1 MSATSGK
8 KLKLTVTVRAR
19 DEHEGKPI
27 PDLLISL
34 YKSHGISGATV
45 LQGVRGY
52 GKHGVSRVD
61 VLGLSM
67 NVPLII
73 ETVDEEQKI
82 APLLEEV
89 KRIVGSSGLATIE
102 EVRVL

>member
-1 MSATSGK
+1 MSAPAVK
-8 KLKLTVTVRAR
+8 KLRLTVRIRAR

-27 PDLLISL
+27 SDLLISL

-52 GKHGVSRVD
+52 GKHGVSRAD

-67 NVPLII
+67 NVPLVI
-73 ETVDEEQKI
+73 ETIDEEAKI
-82 APLLEEV
+82 TPLLDEV
-89 KRIVGSSGLATIE
+89 KRIVGSSGLTTLE
-102 EVRVL
+102 EIRVL

>member
-1 MSATSGK
+1 MK
-8 KLKLTVTVRAR
+8 KLKLTVRVRAR

-27 PDLLISL
+27 SDLLISL

-45 LQGVRGY
+45 VQGVRGF
-52 GKHGVSRVD
+52 GKHGISRAD

-73 ETVDEEQKI
+73 ETIDEEQKI
-82 APLLEEV
+82 TPILDEV
-89 KRIVGSSGLATIE
+89 KRIVGSSGLTTIE